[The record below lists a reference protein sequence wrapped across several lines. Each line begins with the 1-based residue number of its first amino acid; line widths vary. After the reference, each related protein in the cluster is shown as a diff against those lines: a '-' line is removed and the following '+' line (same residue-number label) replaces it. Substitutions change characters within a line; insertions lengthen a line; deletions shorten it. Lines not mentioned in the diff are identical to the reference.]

1 MYQAA
6 KYLRNPW
13 VIIGILAVVV
23 LILWRMRGPLVS
35 YFRPAALP
43 NAGSVGIDL
52 SGTEATMVRSL
63 TQRLW
68 TDIDRWNNP
77 WWAKRDMETWT
88 QLQEQDDRLF
98 VAVYNDFGN
107 MYYGMAGKTLK
118 QYLREENFS
127 LTASILTPWGMWTG
141 SQLKA
146 AILTRMDNLNLQ

>member
-1 MYQAA
+1 MQPIVR
-6 KYLRNPW
+6 YLRNPY
-13 VIIGILAVVV
+13 VIIAILAVVV
-23 LILWRMRGPLVS
+23 LLMWRNRGPLLS
-35 YFRPAALP
+35 FFKPAKLP
-43 NAGSVGIDL
+43 NRNSVGVDL
-52 SGTEATMVRSL
+52 TNNEATMVRSL

-88 QLQEQDDRLF
+88 QLQELDDKLF

-127 LTASILTPWGMWTG
+127 LTASIFTPWGMWTG